1 MNWCRPPAGEEM
13 QENRQVSRSC
23 GTVSTPRFRE
33 VMENVRG
40 VEREMRATLRKGGV
54 RSKARN

>member
-1 MNWCRPPAGEEM
+1 M

-33 VMENVRG
+33 AMENVRG
-40 VEREMRATLRKGGV
+40 MEREMRMTLRKGGV